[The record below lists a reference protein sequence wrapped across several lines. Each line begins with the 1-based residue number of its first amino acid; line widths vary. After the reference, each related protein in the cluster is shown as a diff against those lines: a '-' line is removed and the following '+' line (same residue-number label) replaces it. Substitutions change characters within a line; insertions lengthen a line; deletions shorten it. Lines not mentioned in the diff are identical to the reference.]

1 MNRRSVIE
9 LKTRIITG
17 VIAALGA
24 IGILVVIGLGYS
36 NYLSLIVS
44 VFSVIAVYEVMKVSK
59 CKNNVLT
66 GCAMAFSALVGPYV
80 AFDAGSI
87 LPVPTA
93 VLIAVYVMAMLIIM
107 LKWYEKT
114 RFEHVA
120 FALFSSIA
128 IPTSISCIFRIIKI
142 GDSNPEVFQRSH
154 IVFLLLCG
162 MYAAWLCDTFAYFI
176 GSKFGKRKLAPK
188 ISPKKSVEGAVA
200 GVIGP
205 VIVAI
210 ITYFICDHFFFH
222 INTVNVFSV
231 IIGMILMCIMGMLG
245 DLSASVI
252 KRNYGEKDFGSLFP
266 GHGGVLDRIDSFL
279 FTMPTLYI
287 LVEIFLAISK

>member
-1 MNRRSVIE
+1 MIE

-17 VIAALGA
+17 VTAALFA
-24 IGILVVIGLGYS
+24 IGLLVVIGLGYAS
-36 NYLSLIVS
+36 YLSFIVS
-44 VFSVIAVYEVMKVSK
+44 AFSAIAVYEVMKVSK
-59 CKNNVLT
+59 CKNKVLT
-66 GCAMAFSALVGPYV
+66 GCAMAFSALVSPYV
-80 AFDAGSI
+80 AFELKDFI
-87 LPVPTA
+87 PVSAA
-93 VLIAVYVMAMLIIM
+93 VLIASYVMGMLAVM

-120 FALFSSIA
+120 LALFSSIA
-128 IPTSISCIFRIIKI
+128 VPSSISCIFRIIKI
-142 GDSNPEVFQRSH
+142 GDENPEIFQRSH

-176 GSKFGKRKLAPK
+176 GSRFGKHKLAPK
-188 ISPKKSVEGAVA
+188 ISPKKSVEGAIA
-200 GVIGP
+200 GVVGT

-210 ITYFICDHFFFH
+210 ITYFICDYFFFH
-222 INTVNVFSV
+222 LDTVNVFSV
-231 IIGMILMCIMGMLG
+231 IIGMVLMCIMGMLG

-252 KRNYGEKDFGSLFP
+252 KRNYGEKDFGTLFP

-287 LVEIFLAISK
+287 FVEIFLAISK